1 MSIMTHIRLL
11 KKKRTK
17 IVATLGPASEKPEII
32 RELVNT
38 GVNIFRL
45 NMSHGN
51 HDSHRRV
58 FERVRDIASEINP
71 SVAVLADLCGPK
83 IRTGKF
89 QNGSIQ
95 LEKGKRV
102 VITTRDVIG
111 DTGLIPSRY
120 TALAGDVTPG
130 NRILLNDGLIELRVL
145 GIDDTEITCEVIY
158 GGLLSNHKGINLP
171 GVNISAPSLTEK
183 DREDARFALEL
194 GVDFLA
200 LSFVRRASDI
210 KELKD
215 LIIESNRQASI
226 IAKIEKPEALEDID
240 AIVDAADAIMVARG
254 DLGVELNPEQVP
266 VAQGQL
272 IDRSRAR
279 FKPVIVATQML
290 ESMIESSRPTRAE
303 VTDISHAVTLGTD
316 AVMLSAETASGAY
329 PVEAV
334 KMMDRIIRQTESWLW
349 QQGAY
354 GHTHNSGMPRPIPV
368 WNVMADATATVSR
381 DLMAHAVMVISK
393 SGMSAATISS
403 ARPAAPVVAITE
415 TAEICRRMSL
425 LWSVIPI
432 LDEESGRE
440 EPAAVARRLARE
452 LNLAEPG
459 ESVLLIRGFHSDPE
473 LNAPSITVITV

>member
-1 MSIMTHIRLL
+1 MSIMTQIRLL

-17 IVATLGPASEKPEII
+17 IVATLGPASEDPDII
-32 RELVNT
+32 KQLIHA
-38 GVNIFRL
+38 GVNVFRL
-45 NMSHGN
+45 NMSHGD
-51 HDSHRRV
+51 HETHRRV
-58 FERVRDIASEINP
+58 FESVRGIAVGINP

-83 IRTGKF
+83 IRTGRF
-89 QNGSIQ
+89 RNGTIH
-95 LEKGKRV
+95 LEAGKQV
-102 VITTRDVIG
+102 VITTRDVPG
-111 DTGLIPSRY
+111 NDNLIPSQY
-120 TALAGDVTPG
+120 TALADDVTRG
-130 NRILLNDGLIELRVL
+130 DRILLNDGLIELHVI
-145 GIDDTEITCEVIY
+145 GIDDTEIACDVIY
-158 GGLLSNHKGINLP
+158 GGTLSDHKGINLP

-210 KELKD
+210 TDLKD
-215 LIIESNRQASI
+215 LIIKAGGGAAI

-240 AIVDAADAIMVARG
+240 AIVDAADAVMVARG

-279 FKPVIVATQML
+279 FKPVIIATQML

-334 KMMDRIIRQTESWLW
+334 QMMDRIVRQTESWLW

-354 GHTHNSGMPRPIPV
+354 GHVHNKGMAPPIPV

-415 TAEICRRMSL
+415 TAETCRRMSL

-432 LDEESGRE
+432 LDEQSGRE
-440 EPAAVARRLARE
+440 EPAAVVRRLARE

-459 ESVLLIRGFHSDPE
+459 DSVLLIRGFHSEPE
-473 LNAPSITVITV
+473 LNTPSITVITV